1 MQQAIQAAYER
12 WLKCA
17 TDDPDLIPELRA
29 MDEDA
34 VEQAFC
40 ADLVFGTAGLRG
52 VLGAGTNRMNVYTVA
67 KATQG
72 MANYVLK
79 NTPAGERRVAVSR
92 DSRLKSEL
100 FARVTASVFAANGIE
115 VWIYP
120 ELMPVP
126 CLSFATRELHC
137 AAGVMITAS
146 HNPAKYNGYK
156 AYGPDGCQ
164 MTTQAADAVLAEIQ
178 KLDIFNDVKQ
188 VDFDEA
194 VREGTIKFVPE
205 DCYTNFIEQVKAQS
219 VLYGEAVDKN
229 VQIVYSPL
237 NGSGLKPVLRALT
250 ESGYTNIFV
259 VPEQEKPD
267 GNFPT
272 CTYPNP
278 EIREALALGLDYAK
292 KRQADLMLATDPDC
306 DRVGAAVRD
315 GDDYVLISGNEMG
328 VLLLD
333 YLCAQRTKHGTMP
346 KDPVF
351 VKTIVTTDMAAK
363 VAAHYGVRTIN
374 VLTGFK
380 FIGEQILLLEQKG
393 EAHRYIFGYEES
405 YGYLSGSYVRDKDAV
420 DAAFLICE
428 MFACYKSRG
437 ISIPQKLAE
446 LYETYGY
453 CLNIT
458 HSYTFEGCSG
468 METMRGILARLRGA
482 VTEFGGKRV
491 LETLDYAKGLDGLPK
506 SDVLK
511 FVLEDDCSVVVRPS
525 GTEPKL
531 KAYITVSAKD
541 KETASEIEQR
551 IAESVEAYL
560 K

>member
-100 FARVTASVFAANGIE
+100 FARVTASVLAANGIE

-259 VPEQEKPD
+259 VSEQEKPD

-437 ISIPQKLAE
+437 ISIPRKLAE

>member
-1 MQQAIQAAYER
+1 MQQAIQTAYER

-40 ADLVFGTAGLRG
+40 AELVFGTAGLRG

-79 NTPAGERRVAVSR
+79 NTSAAERRVAVSR

-100 FARVTASVFAANGIE
+100 FARVAASVFAANGIE

-194 VREGTIKFVPE
+194 VREGIIKFVPE

-219 VLYGEAVDKN
+219 VLYGEEVDKN

-250 ESGYTNIFV
+250 ESGYANIFV

-346 KDPVF
+346 NAPVF

-380 FIGEQILLLEQKG
+380 FIGEQILLLEQKS

-428 MFACYKSRG
+428 MFACYRSRG

-468 METMRGILARLRGA
+468 METMRGILARLREPA
-482 VTEFGGKRV
+482 EEFGGKRV

-511 FVLEDDCSVVVRPS
+511 FVLEDDCSIVVRPS

-551 IAESVEAYL
+551 IAESVEKFL
-560 K
+560 D

>member
-100 FARVTASVFAANGIE
+100 FARVTASVLAANGIE

-229 VQIVYSPL
+229 VQIIYSPL

-259 VPEQEKPD
+259 VSEQEKPD

-292 KRQADLMLATDPDC
+292 KRQADLMFATDPDC

-437 ISIPQKLAE
+437 ISIPRKLAE

>member
-40 ADLVFGTAGLRG
+40 AELVFGTAGLRG
-52 VLGAGTNRMNVYTVA
+52 VLGAGTNRMNIYTVA

-72 MANYVLK
+72 LANYVLK

-100 FARVTASVFAANGIE
+100 FARVTASVLAANGIE

-164 MTTQAADAVLAEIQ
+164 MTTQAADAVLAEIR
-178 KLDIFNDVKQ
+178 KLDIFTDVKQ

-219 VLYGEAVDKN
+219 VLYGEEVDKN

-250 ESGYTNIFV
+250 ESGYANIFV

-428 MFACYKSRG
+428 MFACYRSRG

-511 FVLEDDCSVVVRPS
+511 FVLEDDCSIVVRPS

-541 KETASEIEQR
+541 KETAVGIEQK
-551 IAESVEAYL
+551 IAESVEKFL
-560 K
+560 D

>member
-1 MQQAIQAAYER
+1 MEQRIANAYKL
-12 WLKCA
+12 WLEKA
-17 TDDPDLIPELRA
+17 TADQDLIPELRN
-29 MDEDA
+29 MNEDEI
-34 VEQAFC
+34 VQAFY
-40 ADLVFGTAGLRG
+40 ADLAFGTAGLRG
-52 VLGAGTNRMNVYTVA
+52 VIGAGTNRMNVYTVA

-72 MANYVLK
+72 LANYILK
-79 NTPAGERRVAVSR
+79 HAPEGERRVAVSR

-100 FARVTASVFAANGIE
+100 FARVAAGVFAANGIE

-126 CLSFATRELHC
+126 CLSFATRELRC

-164 MTTQAADAVLAEIQ
+164 MTTDASAEVLAESE
-178 KLDIFNDVKQ
+178 KLDIFSDIKQ
-188 VDFDEA
+188 ADFDDA
-194 VREGTIKFVPE
+194 VRDGRIQYVPE
-205 DCYTNFIEQVKAQS
+205 DCYTKFIEHVKAQS
-219 VLYGEAVDKN
+219 VVYGEKIDKN

-237 NGSGLKPVLRALT
+237 NGAGLKPVLRTLSET
-250 ESGYTNIFV
+250 GFTNVFV

-272 CTYPNP
+272 CPYPNP
-278 EIREALALGLDYAK
+278 EIRQALKLGLDYAK
-292 KRQADLMLATDPDC
+292 QRNADLMLATDPDC
-306 DRVGAAVRD
+306 DRVGAAVKE
-315 GDDYVLISGNEMG
+315 GDDYTLISGNEMG
-328 VLLLD
+328 VLLID

-346 KDPVF
+346 KDPIL

-380 FIGEQILLLEQKG
+380 FIGEQILLLERKG
-393 EAHRYIFGYEES
+393 EENRYIFGYEES

-428 MFACYKSRG
+428 MFAYYKTRG
-437 ISIPQKLAE
+437 ISLTQKLAE

-453 CLNIT
+453 CLNVT
-458 HSYTFEGCSG
+458 YAYEFDGSSG
-468 METMRGILARLRGA
+468 MEKMKTILARFRKPNA
-482 VTEFGGKRV
+482 EFGGKRIESV
-491 LETLDYAKGLDGLPK
+491 QDYLQGVDGLPK

-511 FVLEDDCSVVVRPS
+511 FLLADDCSIVVRPS

-531 KAYITVSAKD
+531 KAYITVSAED
-541 KETASEIEQR
+541 RETAAAIEKR

>member
-1 MQQAIQAAYER
+1 
-12 WLKCA
+12 
-17 TDDPDLIPELRA
+17 
-29 MDEDA
+29 
-34 VEQAFC
+34 
-40 ADLVFGTAGLRG
+40 
-52 VLGAGTNRMNVYTVA
+52 
-67 KATQG
+67 
-72 MANYVLK
+72 
-79 NTPAGERRVAVSR
+79 
-92 DSRLKSEL
+92 
-100 FARVTASVFAANGIE
+100 
-115 VWIYP
+115 
-120 ELMPVP
+120 
-126 CLSFATRELHC
+126 
-137 AAGVMITAS
+137 AS

-259 VPEQEKPD
+259 VSEQEKPD

-328 VLLLD
+328 VLLLA

-428 MFACYKSRG
+428 MFACYRSRG